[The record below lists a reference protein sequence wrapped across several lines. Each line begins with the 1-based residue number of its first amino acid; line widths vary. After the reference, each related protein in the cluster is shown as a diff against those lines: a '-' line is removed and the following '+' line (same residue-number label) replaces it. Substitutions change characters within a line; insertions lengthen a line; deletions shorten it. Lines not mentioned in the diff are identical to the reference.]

1 MCVHRDHHALIQTH
15 TLKLQI
21 QVGGTLLLFYFTY
34 DFLIVFNVNCK
45 LFSDVLY
52 LMIYIQFDPVN
63 IC

>member
-1 MCVHRDHHALIQTH
+1 MHRDHYALIQTH

-52 LMIYIQFDPVN
+52 LMIYIQFDLVN